1 MCVYTYIL
9 TYIRMN
15 ICVQDGWN
23 LFDLLIVSMSM
34 IGLVIDELDVS
45 FLRAFRAFRVVRAV
59 RRMDALRTIMS
70 SIYSALWSV
79 LTAFFFL
86 GIVMAFFAV
95 AAVQLYGSINP
106 KLFGSFSL
114 ACSTLFQVASGDSWV
129 TEVVWPIAQQ
139 SNKSAFLFFVAYY
152 LVTAMII
159 FNIIIAILMNEF
171 MSTAAQEKNKRLIS
185 LYKAFEMPLDPLLT
199 VLSSFST
206 PRELKDSIDDIF
218 TVLDDDD
225 EGKLSYT
232 CLRDGLHRLNLGR
245 AIELSPE
252 DWYILTE
259 FGELCDGDDVLS
271 RVAFAR
277 MLRNQLGTFILR
289 RAQMATVVSGDNSQ
303 SSAIQMLKLMFVS
316 MESGTLP
323 RQHDEMHVCDS
334 PREVKLK
341 MKKRQYV
348 QDWQSHSYLQSS
360 LQDLRPA
367 SGQVFEA
374 LQSQHSAG
382 SSAAGLNRSRS
393 FQAGSHVGGL
403 AHLDGV
409 LAKPL
414 RERRRAL
421 SASARSG
428 LCYAMRSENSETI
441 IEGNDVGEGLARCG
455 ATAARPYIYT

>member
-159 FNIIIAILMNEF
+159 FNIII
-171 MSTAAQEKNKRLIS
+171 
-185 LYKAFEMPLDPLLT
+185 
-199 VLSSFST
+199 
-206 PRELKDSIDDIF
+206 
-218 TVLDDDD
+218 
-225 EGKLSYT
+225 
-232 CLRDGLHRLNLGR
+232 
-245 AIELSPE
+245 
-252 DWYILTE
+252 
-259 FGELCDGDDVLS
+259 
-271 RVAFAR
+271 
-277 MLRNQLGTFILR
+277 
-289 RAQMATVVSGDNSQ
+289 
-303 SSAIQMLKLMFVS
+303 
-316 MESGTLP
+316 
-323 RQHDEMHVCDS
+323 
-334 PREVKLK
+334 
-341 MKKRQYV
+341 
-348 QDWQSHSYLQSS
+348 
-360 LQDLRPA
+360 
-367 SGQVFEA
+367 
-374 LQSQHSAG
+374 
-382 SSAAGLNRSRS
+382 
-393 FQAGSHVGGL
+393 
-403 AHLDGV
+403 
-409 LAKPL
+409 
-414 RERRRAL
+414 
-421 SASARSG
+421 
-428 LCYAMRSENSETI
+428 
-441 IEGNDVGEGLARCG
+441 
-455 ATAARPYIYT
+455 